1 MARAEAEDEKR
12 LRVVE
17 VKEMK
22 KKKKNRKKRK
32 KKMEEKERRPSRI
45 RRETEHHGE
54 PHRRSHGTCKGDE

>member
-12 LRVVE
+12 LRGVE

-32 KKMEEKERRPSRI
+32 KKMEEKEKTVTNSPGNGASRRAAPTFSWNM
-45 RRETEHHGE
+45 
-54 PHRRSHGTCKGDE
+54 